1 MSKTTTLAIGSCY
14 LDFEVGEMPIEAEGI
29 PVDVE
34 LVGGDY
40 TVEAGGSAVNFCRLL
55 KQLGGGATFIGLVGE
70 DYYSQIF
77 ENLLKEAG
85 VKPALVYNAD
95 VSTNLSFNL
104 TSKNGLHHEMF
115 VAGTANAALDAD
127 TVLPKLRSEAP
138 FSQVL
143 YFGGCFK
150 LKHLE
155 PVFGEIAGIAAENG
169 TMLVVDHGR
178 VRDDISDD
186 MLTAVRDLVM
196 RANYYLP
203 SRDEFCALWG
213 VETIEAGL
221 ELLYNRAPH
230 LTVVVKDGP
239 NGAYYHLGNTAQH
252 IPAKQV
258 ATVKSL
264 TGAGDSFNAGFIAAI
279 THDQPVE
286 KAVEFACSVAAA
298 KISGQHVPKL
308 PS

>member
-1 MSKTTTLAIGSCY
+1 MSKTATLAIGSCY
-14 LDFEVGEMPIEAEGI
+14 IDFEVGDMPIEASGI

-40 TVEAGGSAVNFCRLL
+40 YVEAGGSAVNFCKLL
-55 KQLGGGATFIGLVGE
+55 KQLGSNTTFVGLVGE
-70 DYYSQIF
+70 DYYAQIF

-85 VKPALVYNAD
+85 VKPALVYKPD
-95 VSTNLSFNL
+95 VSTNVSFNL
-104 TSKNGLHHEMF
+104 TSKNGQHHDMF

-127 TVLPKLRSEAP
+127 SVLPKLRSEAP

-143 YFGGCFK
+143 YVGGLFK
-150 LKHLE
+150 LKRLQ

-178 VRDDISDD
+178 VRGDIPED
-186 MLTAVRDLVM
+186 MRSAVRDFVI
-196 RANYYLP
+196 RATYYLP
-203 SRDEFCALWG
+203 SRDEFCALWN
-213 VETIEAGL
+213 VETIEEGL
-221 ELLYNRAPH
+221 ALLYNRAPY

-239 NGAYYHLGNTAQH
+239 NGAYYHMGNTSQH

-258 ATVKSL
+258 TSIKSL

-279 THDQPVE
+279 NHELQVE
-286 KAVEFACSVAAA
+286 KAIEFACTVAAA

-308 PS
+308 SA